1 MRVLAIGDWA
11 QRAPST
17 QAAGRTSPA
26 SRFDLRGR
34 LISRSVR
41 ERVRGLMPPRTRC
54 VGPKVHSR
62 FLVPSE
68 IPCSSYGS
76 RKRDTRARPVR
87 VFFKWSLLQQ
97 PRLLASPRRPCGH
110 HGRAALGR
118 RQWYRVLGSCVLTLV
133 AGSLPCCGWRRW
145 QAHYRSTLR
154 PCMVMMVGPTPGLC
168 GASEDV
174 FEDIGQRD
182 DKERCGRPQAGRQSG
197 LNGGAALRA

>member
-1 MRVLAIGDWA
+1 MSVSPVAFGPFAASDGSVGDRALAL
-11 QRAPST
+11 T
-17 QAAGRTSPA
+17 NY
-26 SRFDLRGR
+26 
-34 LISRSVR
+34 
-41 ERVRGLMPPRTRC
+41 
-54 VGPKVHSR
+54 K
-62 FLVPSE
+62 

-76 RKRDTRARPVR
+76 RKRDTRATPVR